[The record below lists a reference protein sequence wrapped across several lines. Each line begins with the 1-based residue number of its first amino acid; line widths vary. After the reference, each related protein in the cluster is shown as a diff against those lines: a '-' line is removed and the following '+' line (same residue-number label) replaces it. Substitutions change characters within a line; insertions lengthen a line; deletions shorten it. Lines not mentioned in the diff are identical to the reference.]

1 MDREAWH
8 AAIHGVA
15 KSWTRLS
22 GWTDLNFYLRS
33 LYLTASLSYWCFSAA
48 KSCSTLCNPMDCR
61 LSCPLSS
68 PRSCSNSC
76 PLSQWYHPTISSSVI
91 SFFSCLQSFPAS
103 GSFPVI
109 LLFTSGGQSTGASAS
124 ASVLP
129 MNVEGWFPLQL
140 TGFISLW
147 SKGCSRVFSST
158 TVLKHLFGIQPPLW
172 FSYHISTWL
181 LEKPCFDYMDLCQQ
195 NNVSAF

>member
-1 MDREAWH
+1 MDMNLSELWELVMDREAWH

-91 SFFSCLQSFPAS
+91 SFFSCLQSVPAS
-103 GSFPVI
+103 GSFPMSHS
-109 LLFTSGGQSTGASAS
+109 FTLDGQSIEVLASALF
-124 ASVLP
+124 LP
-129 MNVEGWFPLQL
+129 MNIQDWFPLGL
-140 TGFISLW
+140 TGWISLW
-147 SKGCSRVFSST
+147 SKGFSRVFSNIT
-158 TVLKHLFGIQPPLW
+158 
-172 FSYHISTWL
+172 
-181 LEKPCFDYMDLCQQ
+181 
-195 NNVSAF
+195 A